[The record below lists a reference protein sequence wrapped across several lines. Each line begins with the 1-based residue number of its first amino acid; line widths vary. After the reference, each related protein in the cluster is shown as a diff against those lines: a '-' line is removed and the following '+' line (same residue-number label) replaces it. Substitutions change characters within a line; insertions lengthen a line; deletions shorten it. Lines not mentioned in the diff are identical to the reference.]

1 MRTHSYFRTTNC
13 LQSVA
18 RIRLEAVVEILCV
31 PYSVPPSPQPR
42 KQRATRKKLLAVFV
56 LCSLA
61 SGCANLDVAREP
73 SQALP
78 AAGSAFGRSIQA
90 QAAPYQGRSGFRLLS
105 NSTEAFTARAELIR
119 NAQTSLDLQYYI
131 VHDGVS
137 TRMLVEELLKAAD
150 RGVRVRILLD
160 DTTSDGLDTIIAT
173 LAAHPQIQIRLFNP
187 LHLGRSTGVTRAA
200 GRLFNLSLQ
209 HRRMHN
215 KLWLADNSVAI
226 VGGRNLGDEYFDAEP
241 NLNFTD
247 IDMLSVGPVAEQL
260 GHSFDQYWN
269 SALSKP
275 IDEFLSS
282 KPSAKDLQNTRTR
295 LEESLDETRKQNHA
309 LYQQLMTFKTAPR
322 MDIWRKELIWAW
334 NQALWDAP
342 SKVLA
347 KDEPDPQLLL
357 TTQLA
362 PELRGVSKELIMI
375 SAYFVPG
382 QPGLVYLTGRA
393 DAGVSVSLLTNSL
406 EATDVPAVHG
416 GYAPYRKALLEH
428 GVKLY
433 ELRRQPGD
441 NYGSGPHLFYSKSF
455 RGSDSSLH
463 SKAMIF
469 DRQKAFIGSFNFD
482 PRSVLWNTEVGVL
495 VDGPELAEHVRE
507 LALQGMAPAL
517 SYQAKLQDGKIVWVT
532 EDNGQMHTLTKEPGS
547 WWRRFNAWFSTT
559 VGLERML

>member
-1 MRTHSYFRTTNC
+1 VR
-13 LQSVA
+13 A
-18 RIRLEAVVEILCV
+18 R
-31 PYSVPPSPQPR
+31 QP
-42 KQRATRKKLLAVFV
+42 LLAFLIVA
-56 LCSLA
+56 LLL
-61 SGCANLDVAREP
+61 SGCTSFDVQREP

-78 AAGSAFGRSIQA
+78 ASDSSFGRSIQA
-90 QAAPYQGRSGFRLLS
+90 QAAPYEGKSGFRLLT
-105 NSTEAFTARAELIR
+105 NSSEAFMARAELIR
-119 NAQTSLDLQYYI
+119 NAQSSLDLQYYI
-131 VHDGVS
+131 VHDGIS

-160 DTTSDGLDTIIAT
+160 DTTSDGLDWTIAT
-173 LAAHPQIQIRLFNP
+173 LAAHPHIQIRLFNP
-187 LHLGRSTGVTRAA
+187 LHLGRATGVTRAM
-200 GRLFNLSLQ
+200 GRLLNLSQQ

-275 IDEFLSS
+275 IDAFLSG
-282 KPSAKDLQNTRTR
+282 KPTQKDLQDTRMQ
-295 LEESLDETRKQNHA
+295 LEASLQETRKQNHA
-309 LYQQLMTFKTAPR
+309 LYQQLMTYTTHPR
-322 MDIWRKELIWAW
+322 LDIWRRELIWAW

-347 KDEPDPQLLL
+347 KGDPDPHLLL

-433 ELRRQPGD
+433 ELRRQPGEGG
-441 NYGSGPHLFYSKSF
+441 GSGPHIFYSKSY

-469 DRQKAFIGSFNFD
+469 DQQKSFIGSFNFD

-495 VDGPELAEHVRE
+495 VDSPELAAHVRRS
-507 LALQGMAPAL
+507 ALEGMAPPL
-517 SYQAKLQDGKIVWVT
+517 SYQVKLVDDRLVWETEDDGK
-532 EDNGQMHTLTKEPGS
+532 MHVLTKEPGS
-547 WWRRFNAWFSTT
+547 MWRRFNAWFSTA

>member
-1 MRTHSYFRTTNC
+1 MNPIQAFTWLLLLSLGLGGCATR
-13 LQSVA
+13 
-18 RIRLEAVVEILCV
+18 EV
-31 PYSVPPSPQPR
+31 PYQ
-42 KQRATRKKLLAVFV
+42 
-56 LCSLA
+56 
-61 SGCANLDVAREP
+61 P

-78 AAGSAFGRSIQA
+78 ARDSGFAQSIRA
-90 QAAPYQGRSGFRLLS
+90 QAAPYQGRSGFRLLP
-105 NSTEAFTARAELIR
+105 NSTEAFMARAELIR
-119 NAQTSLDLQYYI
+119 NAQSSLDLQYYI
-131 VHDGVS
+131 VHDGIS
-137 TRMLVEELLKAAD
+137 TRMLVDELLKAAD

-160 DTTSDGLDTIIAT
+160 DTTSDGLDQIIAT

-187 LHLGRSTGVTRAA
+187 LHLGRSTGLTRAM
-200 GRLFNLSLQ
+200 GRLFNLSQQ

-226 VGGRNLGDEYFDAEP
+226 VGGRNLGDEYFDAQP

-247 IDMLSVGPVAEQL
+247 IDMFSVGPVAEQL

-269 SALSKP
+269 SALSRP
-275 IDEFLSS
+275 IGEFLSS
-282 KPSAKDLQNTRTR
+282 TPSTKALDNTRLR
-295 LEESLDETRKQNHA
+295 LEESLQDSRRQNQA
-309 LYQQLMTFKTAPR
+309 LYRQLMTYQTQPR

-342 SKVLA
+342 AKVLA
-347 KDEPDPQLLL
+347 KGDPDPHLLL

-362 PELRGVSKELIMI
+362 PELSGVGKELIMI

-406 EATDVPAVHG
+406 EATDVPVVHG

-433 ELRRQPGD
+433 ELRRQPGERG
-441 NYGSGPHLFYSKSF
+441 GSGPHLFHSGSF
-455 RGSDSSLH
+455 KGSDSSLH

-469 DRQKAFIGSFNFD
+469 DRRKSFIGSFNFD

-495 VDGPELAEHVRE
+495 VDSPELAEHVRA

-517 SYQAKLQDGKIVWVT
+517 SYQVKLLDGKLVWVT
-532 EDNGQMHTLTKEPGS
+532 EDQGQLHSLGHEPGN
-547 WWRRFNAWFSTT
+547 WWRRFNAWLSTRI
-559 VGLERML
+559 GLERML

>member
-1 MRTHSYFRTTNC
+1 MRVRQN
-13 LQSVA
+13 
-18 RIRLEAVVEILCV
+18 
-31 PYSVPPSPQPR
+31 
-42 KQRATRKKLLAVFV
+42 LLAVLLFASF
-56 LCSLA
+56 L
-61 SGCANLDVAREP
+61 SGCASVDVQRHP

-78 AAGSAFGRSIQA
+78 ASDSAFGRSVQA

-105 NSTEAFTARAELIR
+105 DSTEAFTARAELIR
-119 NAQTSLDLQYYI
+119 NAQSSLDLQYYI
-131 VHDGVS
+131 VHDGIS

-160 DTTSDGLDTIIAT
+160 DTTSDGQDQIIAT
-173 LAAHPQIQIRLFNP
+173 LAAHPKIQIRVFNP
-187 LHLGRSTGVTRAA
+187 LHLGRSSGVTRTV

-215 KLWLADNSVAI
+215 KLWLADNSMAI

-241 NLNFTD
+241 NMNFTD

-275 IDEFLSS
+275 IEQFLSS
-282 KPSAKDLQNTRTR
+282 KPTAKDLQNTRTR
-295 LEESLDETRKQNHA
+295 LEESLDESRKQNHA
-309 LYQQLMTFKTAPR
+309 LYQQLMTFKTHPR
-322 MDIWRKELIWAW
+322 LDIWRRELIWAW

-347 KDEPDPQLLL
+347 DGDPDPQLLL

-362 PELRGVSKELIMI
+362 PEMKSVSKELVML

-428 GVKLY
+428 GVKLF
-433 ELRRQPGD
+433 ELRRQPGAGGGS
-441 NYGSGPHLFYSKSF
+441 GSGPHFFGRPTYS
-455 RGSDSSLH
+455 GSDSSLH
-463 SKAMIF
+463 SKAIVF
-469 DRQKAFIGSFNFD
+469 DQQKSFVGSFNFD

-495 VDGPELAEHVRE
+495 VDSPELAAHVRD
-507 LALQGMAPAL
+507 LAMQGMAPPL
-517 SYQAKLQDGKIVWVT
+517 SYEAKLEDDRVVWVT
-532 EDNGQMHTLTKEPGS
+532 EDDGQLHTLTKEPGS
-547 WWRRFNAWFSTT
+547 WWRRFNAWMSTT

>member
-1 MRTHSYFRTTNC
+1 VRVR
-13 LQSVA
+13 
-18 RIRLEAVVEILCV
+18 
-31 PYSVPPSPQPR
+31 
-42 KQRATRKKLLAVFV
+42 QRLLA
-56 LCSLA
+56 LLLLA
-61 SGCANLDVAREP
+61 SFLGGCATVNVAREP

-78 AAGSAFGRSIQA
+78 ASDSAFGRSIQA
-90 QAAPYQGRSGFRLLS
+90 QAAPHEGKSGFRLLS
-105 NSTEAFTARAELIR
+105 DSTEAFTARAELIR
-119 NAQTSLDLQYYI
+119 NAQSSLDLQYYI
-131 VHDGVS
+131 VHDGIS
-137 TRMLVEELLKAAD
+137 TRMLVNELLKAAD

-160 DTTSDGLDTIIAT
+160 DTTSDGLDRIIAT
-173 LAAHPQIQIRLFNP
+173 LAAHRQIQIRVFNP
-187 LHLGRSTGVTRAA
+187 LHLGRSTGVTRTA
-200 GRLFNLSLQ
+200 GRLLNLSQQ

-215 KLWLADNSVAI
+215 KLWLADNSMAI

-247 IDMLSVGPVAEQL
+247 IDMLGVGPVAEQL

-282 KPSAKDLQNTRTR
+282 KPTARDLENTRTR
-295 LEESLDETRKQNHA
+295 LEESLEETRKQNHA
-309 LYQQLMTFKTAPR
+309 LYQQLMTYATHPR
-322 MDIWRKELIWAW
+322 LAIWRRELIWAW

-347 KDEPDPQLLL
+347 DGEPDPQLLL
-357 TTQLA
+357 TTQLS
-362 PELRGVSKELIMI
+362 PELNGVSKELIMI

-393 DAGVSVSLLTNSL
+393 DAGVSVRLLTNSL

-428 GVKLY
+428 GVQLF
-433 ELRRQPGD
+433 ELRRQPGEGG
-441 NYGSGPHLFYSKSF
+441 GSGPHLFYSKSY
-455 RGSDSSLH
+455 RGYDSSLH

-469 DRQKAFIGSFNFD
+469 DQQKSFIGSFTFD

-495 VDGPELAEHVRE
+495 VDSPELAARVRE
-507 LALQGMAPAL
+507 LAFQGMAPAL
-517 SYQAKLQDGKIVWVT
+517 SYQARLENGQVVWVT
-532 EDNGQMHTLTKEPGS
+532 EDNGKLHTLTREPGS
-547 WWRRFNAWFSTT
+547 WWRRFNAWMSTT

>member
-1 MRTHSYFRTTNC
+1 MRVS
-13 LQSVA
+13 
-18 RIRLEAVVEILCV
+18 
-31 PYSVPPSPQPR
+31 QP
-42 KQRATRKKLLAVFV
+42 LLA
-56 LCSLA
+56 LLLLA
-61 SGCANLDVAREP
+61 SLLGGCVSLDVPRSP

-78 AAGSAFGRSIQA
+78 AADSSFGRSIQA
-90 QAAPYQGRSGFRLLS
+90 QAAPHQGQSGFRLLS
-105 NSTEAFTARAELIR
+105 NSTEAFMARAELIR

-131 VHDGVS
+131 VHDGIS

-160 DTTSDGLDTIIAT
+160 DTTSDGLDQIIAT

-187 LHLGRSTGVTRAA
+187 LHLGRSTGVTRTM

-215 KLWLADNSVAI
+215 KLWLADNSAAI

-282 KPSAKDLQNTRTR
+282 KPTAKDLQNTRTR
-295 LEESLDETRKQNHA
+295 LEESLEETRKQNHA
-309 LYQQLMTFKTAPR
+309 LYQQLMTYNKHPR
-322 MDIWRKELIWAW
+322 LDIWRRELIWAW

-342 SKVLA
+342 SKVLS
-347 KDEPDPQLLL
+347 KGEPDPQLLL

-362 PELRGVSKELIMI
+362 PELNGVSKELIMI

-428 GVKLY
+428 GVKLF
-433 ELRRQPGD
+433 ELRRQPGAGTGS
-441 NYGSGPHLFYSKSF
+441 GSGPHLFRRSAYQ
-455 RGSDSSLH
+455 GSDSSLH

-469 DRQKAFIGSFNFD
+469 DQQKSFIGSFNFD

-495 VDGPELAEHVRE
+495 VDSPELAAHVRE
-507 LALQGMAPAL
+507 LALQGMAPPL
-517 SYQAKLQDGKIVWVT
+517 SYEAKLENGQVVWVT
-532 EDNGQMHTLTKEPGS
+532 EDNGQLHTLPKEPGS
-547 WWRRFNAWFSTT
+547 WWRRFNAWMSTT

>member
-1 MRTHSYFRTTNC
+1 VR
-13 LQSVA
+13 A
-18 RIRLEAVVEILCV
+18 R
-31 PYSVPPSPQPR
+31 QP
-42 KQRATRKKLLAVFV
+42 LLA
-56 LCSLA
+56 LLLLA
-61 SGCANLDVAREP
+61 SFLGGCAGLNVQREP

-78 AAGSAFGRSIQA
+78 ASGSAFGRSIQA
-90 QAAPYQGRSGFRLLS
+90 QAAPHEGQSGFRLLS
-105 NSTEAFTARAELIR
+105 DSTEAFTARAELIR
-119 NAQTSLDLQYYI
+119 NAQSSLDLQYYI
-131 VHDGVS
+131 VHDGIS
-137 TRMLVEELLKAAD
+137 TRMLVDELLKAAD

-160 DTTSDGLDTIIAT
+160 DTTSDGLDWIIAT
-173 LAAHPQIQIRLFNP
+173 LAAHPHIQIRLFNP
-187 LHLGRSTGVTRAA
+187 LHLGRSTGVTRTM

-282 KPSAKDLQNTRTR
+282 KPTAKDLQNTRTR
-295 LEESLDETRKQNHA
+295 LEESLEETRKQNHA
-309 LYQQLMTFKTAPR
+309 LYQQLMTYTTHPR
-322 MDIWRKELIWAW
+322 LDVWRRELIWAW

-347 KDEPDPQLLL
+347 DGEPDPQLLL

-362 PELRGVSKELIMI
+362 PELNGVSKELIMV

-382 QPGLVYLTGRA
+382 PPGLVYLTGRA

-428 GVKLY
+428 GVKLF
-433 ELRRQPGD
+433 ELRRQPGEGG
-441 NYGSGPHLFYSKSF
+441 GSGPHLFASQSSQ
-455 RGSDSSLH
+455 GSDSSLH

-469 DRQKAFIGSFNFD
+469 DQQKSFIGSFNFD

-495 VDGPELAEHVRE
+495 VDSPELAGHVRE
-507 LALQGMAPAL
+507 LALQGMAPPL
-517 SYQAKLQDGKIVWVT
+517 SYEAKLEQGQIVWVT
-532 EDNGQMHTLTKEPGS
+532 EDDGKLHTLTKEPGS
-547 WWRRFNAWFSTT
+547 WWRRFNAWLSTT

>member
-1 MRTHSYFRTTNC
+1 MSFR
-13 LQSVA
+13 
-18 RIRLEAVVEILCV
+18 
-31 PYSVPPSPQPR
+31 QP
-42 KQRATRKKLLAVFV
+42 LLA
-56 LCSLA
+56 LLLLA
-61 SGCANLDVAREP
+61 SFLGGCATLDVPREP

-78 AAGSAFGRSIQA
+78 ASASSFGRSIQA
-90 QAAPYQGRSGFRLLS
+90 QAAPYKGQSGFRLLS

-119 NAQTSLDLQYYI
+119 NAQSSLDLQYYI
-131 VHDGVS
+131 VHDGIS
-137 TRMLVEELLKAAD
+137 TRMLVEEVLKAAD

-160 DTTSDGLDTIIAT
+160 DTTSDGLDLIIAT
-173 LAAHPQIQIRLFNP
+173 LAAHPNIQIRLFNP
-187 LHLGRSTGVTRAA
+187 LNLGRSTGVTRAA

-215 KLWLADNSVAI
+215 KLWLADNSAAI

-275 IDEFLSS
+275 FDEFLSS

-295 LEESLDETRKQNHA
+295 LEESLEETRKQNHA
-309 LYQQLMTFKTAPR
+309 LYQQLMTFTTHPR
-322 MDIWRKELIWAW
+322 MDIWRRELIWAW

-347 KDEPDPQLLL
+347 DGKPDPQLLL

-362 PELRGVSKELIMI
+362 PELRGVSKELMMI

-393 DAGVSVSLLTNSL
+393 DAGVAVSLLTNSL

-441 NYGSGPHLFYSKSF
+441 KFGSGPHLFYSKSF

-469 DRQKAFIGSFNFD
+469 DGKKAFIGSFNFD

-495 VDGPELAEHVRE
+495 VDSPELAARVRE

-517 SYQAKLQDGKIVWVT
+517 SYEAKLQDGKVVWVT